1 MAVVEVEG
9 EGPEG
14 GGEGGEGVAEAGQGV
29 LAEAGRVQAGELGVD
44 ELGEE
49 EPLEG
54 GGLLEGEGRP
64 EVGAGVGHLLP
75 RHRGHLRRAKATMR
89 APWWLYFVCVCVGVG
104 GGKGNLKLLSLFSV
118 NS

>member
-75 RHRGHLRRAKATMR
+75 RHRGHLRRTQR
-89 APWWLYFVCVCVGVG
+89 QRLGHRGGFVRWALFCVWGVGVG
-104 GGKGNLKLLSLFSV
+104 GRAI
-118 NS
+118 